1 MGTLR
6 SDLLRSGRLLLL
18 ELLTNSHARGLDLLI
33 GDRMRTVLTEELT
46 GVVSKDVRISQDGLI
61 SFVLIG
67 QFLEQFT
74 SLDKLLIGLNQS
86 VLDVT
91 GVLVDD
97 RCSIRA
103 EVINNLK
110 TCFAYS
116 VGPQLIRSNLQRS

>member
-1 MGTLR
+1 M
-6 SDLLRSGRLLLL
+6 LRSGRLLLL

-33 GDRMRTVLTEELT
+33 GDRMRTVLTKELT

-74 SLDKLLIGLNQS
+74 SLDELLIGLNQS